1 MKNIIKFTTDLIL
14 SDSNS
19 NTDIGSHY
27 NSMELIIHS
36 GGDSGYIIW
45 NYWPEKFPEDDDE
58 EVIGL
63 DFNHNNEVMDFD
75 GVFSLPK
82 EAIQLLKDSGYIL
95 DENLSEVFGEDYQS
109 NKELMSVDLDK
120 AVKRSQS

>member
-19 NTDIGSHY
+19 NKDIGSHC
-27 NSMELIIHS
+27 NMMELLIHS
-36 GGDSGYIIW
+36 GGDSGYIVW
-45 NYWPEKFPEDDDE
+45 NYWPENSPDDEDE

-63 DFNHNNEVMDFD
+63 EFNLDNEVMDFD

-82 EAIQLLKDSGYIL
+82 EAIQLLKDNGYIL

-109 NKELMSVDLDK
+109 NKKWQLPLSVYPG
-120 AVKRSQS
+120 

>member
-1 MKNIIKFTTDLIL
+1 MKNIIKFTTDLIV

-19 NTDIGSHY
+19 SNDIGSHC
-27 NSMELIIHS
+27 NIMELFIHS
-36 GGDSGYIIW
+36 AGDSGYIVW
-45 NYWPEKFPEDDDE
+45 NYWPEEFPDDDDE

-63 DFNHNNEVMDFD
+63 TFNDDDELMDFD

-82 EAIQLLKDSGYIL
+82 EAIQLLQDNGYIL

-109 NKELMSVDLDK
+109 NKELVSVDLDK
-120 AVKRSQS
+120 TMKRSQ